1 MEGLKGNRSNCNGTE
16 SQLARDTERTSC
28 APLRSV
34 ISLVQV
40 NPAGLAGQF
49 PPAMSFS
56 WLGDGRWLEFGQ
68 VRTSEDERGKGFK
81 NAQRK

>member
-40 NPAGLAGQF
+40 NPAGLARQF
-49 PPAMSFS
+49 PPATSFS